1 MELTFSQRM
10 GFTPIREA
18 LQVDSMDLALRNAL
32 WNYCNKYI
40 FHITYPYH
48 EGYLRNDEYLQLV
61 WTDFFKQIA
70 VQKNYEFDQLLQR
83 IQNHFVKAEW
93 YKVYD
98 LLEFLVKHR
107 HKISRIGDMLYSQ
120 TRYIEDLNKILEK
133 EMSGYRFIGT
143 QITPITSEAEIESIT
158 AAQQNSKSSEHIK
171 TAVNLLSNRESP
183 DYRNSIKESISA
195 VEAVCREITG
205 KSTLGA
211 ALKAIE
217 KNKSIEINSQF
228 VSGLEKFYVYTNSE
242 DTGIRHSLMDDT
254 KEIKFEDAKFMLV
267 ICSAFINYITDKSK

>member
-18 LQVDSMDLALRNAL
+18 LQVDSMDKPLRNAL
-32 WNYCNKYI
+32 WNYCNQYF
-40 FHITYPYH
+40 FHVHNADY
-48 EGYLRNDEYLQLV
+48 RNDDCIQFV
-61 WTDFFKQIA
+61 WTNFFNEIA
-70 VQKNYEFDQLLQR
+70 IQGNYAFDESLR
-83 IQNHFVKAEW
+83 TIQNYFTDEEW

-98 LLEFLVKHR
+98 LLEFLVKHTNEIR
-107 HKISRIGDMLYSQ
+107 EKGGMFFNQSQ
-120 TRYIEDLNKILEK
+120 YIEDLNKILEK

-158 AAQQNSKSSEHIK
+158 TAQQNSKSSEHIK

-205 KSTLGA
+205 EPTLGK
-211 ALKAIE
+211 ALNTIKKM
-217 KNKSIEINSQF
+217 KNIEINSQF
-228 VSGLEKFYVYTNSE
+228 VSGLEKFYSYTNSE

>member
-1 MELTFSQRM
+1 MERTFSQRM

-18 LQVDSMDLALRNAL
+18 LQVESMDMPLRNAL
-32 WNYCNKYI
+32 WNYCNQYF
-40 FHITYPYH
+40 FHIRSV
-48 EGYLRNDEYLQLV
+48 GYRNDECLQLV
-61 WTDFFKQIA
+61 WTNFFKEIA
-70 VQKNYEFDQLLQR
+70 IQGNYAFDKSLQK
-83 IQNHFVKAEW
+83 IQNHFTKAEW

-98 LLEFLVKHR
+98 LIEFLVKNR
-107 HKISRIGDMLYSQ
+107 YEIQRTGDMLYGQ

-143 QITPITSEAEIESIT
+143 EIKRITSEEEIESIET
-158 AAQQNSKSSEHIK
+158 AQQNSKSSEHIK
-171 TAVNLLSNRESP
+171 TAFNLLSDRESP

-205 KSTLGA
+205 QSTLGA
-211 ALKAIE
+211 ALKTIE
-217 KNKSIEINSQF
+217 KNKNIEINSQF
-228 VSGLEKFYVYTNSE
+228 VSGLEKFYSYTNSGE
-242 DTGIRHSLMDDT
+242 TGIRHCLMDNI